1 MTYPDGHKVSGAWEN
16 VYSWK
21 IFMGHGKV
29 EWTDG
34 RVWHGPWKD
43 GQPVSYRTK
52 LSNLRYELTSV
63 SQCFKGKGNW
73 RTQTAIQLKATSS
86 MAIALS
92 ARKSIDT
99 ITMNTK
105 NAENTSIYTTTC
117 TIRMRLITT
126 VVRILDIRDQ
136 TCNKNC
142 CCGSIFEPWKKNNR
156 TLAFSSY
163 LMHCNGTIVQ
173 HLRVKKWNLTSGWP
187 ALARRS

>member
-1 MTYPDGHKVSGAWEN
+1 MATKSQV
-16 VYSWK
+16 
-21 IFMGHGKV
+21 HGKMFTAGKYLWGM
-29 EWTDG
+29 EKWSGLTEEYG
-34 RVWHGPWKD
+34 MAHGKMD
-43 GQPVSYRTK
+43 NLTVSYRTK

-63 SQCFKGKGNW
+63 SLTLSKVRGSW

-173 HLRVKKWNLTSGWP
+173 LLRVKKWNLTSGWP